1 MHIICSKTPSLLV
14 QNLAKILNAN
24 LQQDITQSFSNQEF
38 FVRIGSAARKI
49 LIEFPKYDSIND
61 SIVNLLMIFNSI
73 SCYDIEEVILL
84 IPYMP
89 YSRQD
94 IRRNIGDSLGLKAFA
109 DILNNFNIDKI
120 ITFDL
125 HSEIS
130 SKFFKSPI
138 INITPDII
146 FSEYLKCYKES
157 QIIVLGTDE
166 GGRSR
171 AKKVAEIINC
181 EYIIPIKIRSNNSL
195 EHYLPQEI
203 NKPNIVIVDDI
214 IDSGK
219 TMSNLIK
226 ELEIKGV
233 KSIDIYATH
242 ILKPESIRGLA
253 ENDLVKKIYSST
265 QLENLNTKITSC
277 DICKKLLKYL

>member
-24 LQQDITQSFSNQEF
+24 LEQHITQSFSNQEF
-38 FVRIGSAARKI
+38 FVRIVGDPRKI

-61 SIVNLLMIFNSI
+61 SIVNLVMILNSI
-73 SCYDIEEVILL
+73 SCYDFKELILL

-94 IRRNIGDSLGLKAFA
+94 IRNNIGESLGLKAFA

-125 HSEIS
+125 HSQIS
-130 SKFFKSPI
+130 EKFFKSEI
-138 INITPDII
+138 INITPDVI

-157 QIIVLGTDE
+157 QTIVLATDE

-181 EYIIPIKIRSNNSL
+181 EYIVPVKIRSNNSL
-195 EHYLPQEI
+195 EHYFLQEI
-203 NKPNIVIVDDI
+203 NKPNIIIVDDI

-242 ILKPESIRGLA
+242 ILKPESIGDLA
-253 ENDLVKKIYSST
+253 ENELVKRIYSST
-265 QLENLNTKITSC
+265 QLENLHTKITSC
-277 DICKKLLKYL
+277 DICKTLLEYL